1 MANTDQNI
9 TELPIKTASEVLDA
23 DYMLG
28 IDLVE
33 GYQVSTKDFAD
44 YAVNRAAIS
53 IGGKTQTT
61 ASALNEVRTTASNA
75 QPKESGKGLSTNDYT
90 TAEKNKLSGIASGA
104 EVNQNAFSNVKVGN
118 TTIAADGK
126 TDTLEIVAGSN
137 ISLTPDATNDKV
149 TISGNYSN
157 ATTNAS
163 GLMSAEDK
171 SKLNGIASGAEVNV
185 NADWNATS
193 GDAQILHKPT
203 TVAGYGITDAYT
215 KTEVDE
221 KIDPLGL
228 SVVNGRLCVTYLKEV
243 EE

>member
-1 MANTDQNI
+1 MAATDQNI
-9 TELPIKTASEVLDA
+9 TELPIKTASQVSDE

-44 YAVNRAAIS
+44 YAVNRAPIS

-61 ASALNEVRTTASNA
+61 ASALSEVRTTASNA
-75 QPKESGKGLSTNDYT
+75 QPKVSGKGLSTND
-90 TAEKNKLSGIASGA
+90 
-104 EVNQNAFSNVKVGN
+104 F
-118 TTIAADGK
+118 
-126 TDTLEIVAGSN
+126 
-137 ISLTPDATNDKV
+137 
-149 TISGNYSN
+149 
-157 ATTNAS
+157 TNAY
-163 GLMSAEDK
+163 K
-171 SKLNGIASGAEVNV
+171 TKLDGIASGAEVNV

>member
-9 TELPIKTASEVLDA
+9 TELPIKTASEVADA
-23 DYMLG
+23 DYLMG

-33 GYQVSTKDFAD
+33 GYQVLTKDFAD
-44 YAVNRAAIS
+44 YVVNEAEITV
-53 IGGKTQTT
+53 GGKKQTT
-61 ASALNEVRTTASNA
+61 ANAISEIGTTASNA

-215 KTEVDE
+215 KTEIDE
-221 KIDPLGL
+221 KINPLGL